1 MAKLLKTTQPY
12 WLGNRLIPADTVF
25 PEGHPDAIEQY
36 VVEFEV
42 PDPVVVGLRGGAKPN
57 TDEIF
62 VHGYHPMPPAGRAG
76 SAPLRG

>member
-42 PDPVVVGLRGGAKPN
+42 PDPPAPKGKAAKPK
-57 TDEIF
+57 E
-62 VHGYHPMPPAGRAG
+62 
-76 SAPLRG
+76 